1 MLYSLMKEA
10 TWSLVDG
17 SLLSYTRKIKH
28 ESCSSSVLYHL
39 IYHIEVFFHVMVVK
53 GQILSLHSQAHVL
66 WSNQGWGH
74 HGRVHLPLQEL
85 LLLGCRAQ
93 FFNAS
98 WMCFIVE
105 QILVSVPCSFLWS
118 LLSPDLLSL
127 LISHGNGESLSGS
140 HYSPDLQA
148 SLGKNIVFNR
158 KNSR

>member
-17 SLLSYTRKIKH
+17 SLLSYTQKIKH
-28 ESCSSSVLYHL
+28 ESCSSWVLYHL
-39 IYHIEVFFHVMVVK
+39 IYHIEVIFHVMVVK

-66 WSNQGWGH
+66 LLNQGWGH

-85 LLLGCRAQ
+85 LLFSCRARLS
-93 FFNAS
+93 NTIR
-98 WMCFIVE
+98 MCLIVE
-105 QILVSVPCSFLWS
+105 QILVSVPCSFLWV
-118 LLSPDLLSL
+118 LLNLDMPSL
-127 LISHGNGESLSGS
+127 LISHGNGECLSGS
-140 HYSPDLQA
+140 HCSPDLQA